1 MRIAQVG
8 IELLL
13 VMGGEVDPVTP
24 QPQIRIALIMTTHKT
39 IS

>member
-13 VMGGEVDPVTP
+13 VMGREVEPVTP
-24 QPQIRIALIMTTHKT
+24 QPETRIALTMTAHKT